1 MKGFG
6 TNFKNIA
13 ICVKFRRFKI
23 KTNQKK
29 ISAKS
34 KSNNFAK
41 MEYHE
46 MIVNQGFSHIGQQ
59 IFELLDFEDLKLC
72 RLICKSWTTFI
83 DKNPKWN
90 KILLKMAKKKLLL
103 TIHYYTDLD
112 NWTYVSIFSPQC

>member
-1 MKGFG
+1 MKGFV
-6 TNFKNIA
+6 TIVKNIA

-112 NWTYVSIFSPQC
+112 NWTDVSVLHHSV

>member
-1 MKGFG
+1 MKGFV

-112 NWTYVSIFSPQC
+112 NWTDVSILHHSV

>member
-1 MKGFG
+1 MKGFV
-6 TNFKNIA
+6 TIVKNIA

-112 NWTYVSIFSPQC
+112 NWTDVSILHHSV

>member
-1 MKGFG
+1 MRKVPSLQ
-6 TNFKNIA
+6 K
-13 ICVKFRRFKI
+13 FKI

-72 RLICKSWTTFI
+72 RLICKSWTKFI

-112 NWTYVSIFSPQC
+112 NWTDVSILHHSV